1 MERREESEREEKLGL
16 LVGRW
21 PPLSASAA
29 SPLIM
34 INRDQKVRGGEG
46 LLVSLGTE

>member
-1 MERREESEREEKLGL
+1 MERREESEREERLGL

-29 SPLIM
+29 SLLIM
-34 INRDQKVRGGEG
+34 IRVRVNPEAKDYW
-46 LLVSLGTE
+46 

>member
-34 INRDQKVRGGEG
+34 ISRDGPRRSGVAKDY
-46 LLVSLGTE
+46 S